1 MARSFIKKCSHCG
14 KDILVSLNRCPECG
28 FVFANVALFSKYIS
42 LAEKALKQG
51 KLNEA
56 REQLIRAKIAEP
68 NEQSQTVS
76 LEKKLESEEAKIAEP
91 IKKLRVLIT
100 SKRYEAA
107 ESFLAEIVRKYPQID
122 LMDQKKEIKNVLSGC
137 RYQI

>member
-76 LEKKLESEEAKIAEP
+76 LEKSWNLRRP
-91 IKKLRVLIT
+91 KLRSQLRNFV
-100 SKRYEAA
+100 
-107 ESFLAEIVRKYPQID
+107 F
-122 LMDQKKEIKNVLSGC
+122 
-137 RYQI
+137 